1 MLFEINMPK
10 AFSQVFIVAV
20 MLITFIGQAMAFSSS
35 ASSES
40 GSESLYQKN
49 HQSNLDADIA
59 GDDNNSLSNSVSVKK
74 HNDALTDC
82 ADLDCCEVDCCTI
95 NVCENDCVCAASGCL
110 SLMFLNNGIADKDIK
125 GFTETLT
132 LTNLIQTQSISSNPY
147 RPPIV
152 LS

>member
-1 MLFEINMPK
+1 MPK

-20 MLITFIGQAMAFSSS
+20 ILITFIGQAMAFSSS
-35 ASSES
+35 ASSERT
-40 GSESLYQKN
+40 SESHNQNN
-49 HQSNLDADIA
+49 HQNNLAADIA
-59 GDDNNSLSNSVSVKK
+59 VNDNDRLANSVSTKK
-74 HNDALTDC
+74 HNDYLTDC
-82 ADLDCCEVDCCTI
+82 SDLDCCELDCCTI

-110 SLMFLNNGIADKDIK
+110 SLMFLNNGIADIGIK

-132 LTNLIQTQSISSNPY
+132 LTNPAQTQSISSNPY